1 MKKIILIILLVSF
14 GLSIKSFAQPGN
26 RIKSLKIA
34 IYTEEL
40 NLTSMEAQKFWPI
53 FNEYESKLA
62 DLRNEMKNSKMQYK
76 GKEGLSE
83 KEAEAALDSYLN
95 FKQNQLDLE
104 KEYML
109 RLKAVIPVKKII
121 SIPKAENRFK
131 KALLTEI
138 KKKGRP

>member
-1 MKKIILIILLVSF
+1 V
-14 GLSIKSFAQPGN
+14 
-26 RIKSLKIA
+26 
-34 IYTEEL
+34 
-40 NLTSMEAQKFWPI
+40 
-53 FNEYESKLA
+53 
-62 DLRNEMKNSKMQYK
+62 
-76 GKEGLSE
+76 
-83 KEAEAALDSYLN
+83 AEAALDSYLN